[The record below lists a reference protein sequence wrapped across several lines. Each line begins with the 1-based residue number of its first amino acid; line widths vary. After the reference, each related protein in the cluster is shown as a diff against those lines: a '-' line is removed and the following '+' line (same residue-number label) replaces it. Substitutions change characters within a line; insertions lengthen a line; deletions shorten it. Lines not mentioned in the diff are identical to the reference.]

1 MNIPEAK
8 VYFDGS
14 NYIAIAPKPKVQ
26 SKQTK
31 HSKSHDEKKEL
42 FEKLYKD
49 NIDKTKNE
57 RKEIITSE
65 LREHFETDERRKE
78 FIKENMN
85 RKTHNKIER
94 KMRLIRKVNQL

>member
-14 NYIAIAPKPKVQ
+14 NYIAVAPKPKTQ

-31 HSKSHDEKKEL
+31 HNKPHDEKKEL

-57 RKEIITSE
+57 RKEILTSE
-65 LREHFETDERRKE
+65 LRQHFETDDQCKE
-78 FIKENMN
+78 YVKENMN
-85 RKTHNKIER
+85 RKTHNKIAR
-94 KMRLIRKVNQL
+94 KMRLIRKVNQ

>member
-42 FEKLYKD
+42 FEKL
-49 NIDKTKNE
+49 
-57 RKEIITSE
+57 
-65 LREHFETDERRKE
+65 
-78 FIKENMN
+78 
-85 RKTHNKIER
+85 
-94 KMRLIRKVNQL
+94 